1 MRVIKLRGYMNSQAI
16 IPTRE
21 AGLERLKAFLPSAGK
36 EYAALRNYD
45 LGPENHLSVS
55 MLSPYIRHRVL
66 TETEVL
72 KSVLQSHSQ
81 KSAEKFIQE
90 IFWRTYWKGW
100 LEMRPT
106 VWAEYCSNLNKLYDQ
121 LQTQSGLRK
130 SWEEACT
137 GNTGI
142 DCFDSWAKELFE
154 TGYLHNHSRMW
165 FASIWIFTLNLPW
178 QKGAEFFMKHLY
190 DGDAASNTLSWRW
203 VAGLQTKGKHY
214 VAQSWNISKFTNNKY
229 KNVKLNENAS
239 PITDRR
245 EYKLSSLEIN
255 KEDLESDTLIFF
267 ESEQNIET
275 LNLKDYRNIYCVFL
289 NNEKRKI
296 KFDEKVINFK
306 KKIIED
312 QANRFSN
319 IKIIDEINF
328 DKLTNEIKDLDVIY
342 PSIGENLSFLKS
354 IKKKKNLNYN
364 FIVREG
370 DEFCWQFSNK
380 GYFNFKSNIP
390 KIIQKIT

>member
-1 MRVIKLRGYMNSQAI
+1 MIFKT
-16 IPTRE
+16 TRE
-21 AGLERLKAFLPSAGK
+21 EALQDLENYINKDILDYSTQRNFDFGPGK
-36 EYAALRNYD
+36 RN
-45 LGPENHLSVS
+45 NVS
-55 MLSPYIRHRVL
+55 CLSPYISHRLITEYEVAKKVL
-66 TETEVL
+66 N
-72 KSVLQSHSQ
+72 KFPYQ
-81 KSAEKFIQE
+81 KVEKYIQE
-90 IFWRTYWKGW
+90 IFWRVYWKGW
-100 LEMRPT
+100 LELRPQ
-106 VWAEYCSNLNKLYDQ
+106 VWTDFTEDLKGIEEDKNYQIAV
-121 LQTQSGLRK
+121 SGK
-130 SWEEACT
+130 TE
-137 GNTGI
+137 I
-142 DCFDSWAKELFE
+142 QCFNDWVNELKENN
-154 TGYLHNHSRMW
+154 YLHNHTRMW

-178 QKGAEFFMKHLY
+178 QKGAEFFMKYLY

-229 KNVKLNENAS
+229 KDIGLNEDAT
-239 PITDRR
+239 PLVDKR

-255 KEDLESDTLIFF
+255 KEDLESKTLVFF
-267 ESEQNIET
+267 ESELNIET
-275 LNLKDYRNIYCVFL
+275 LNLKNYQNIYCVFL
-289 NNEKRKI
+289 SNEKRKI

>member
-1 MRVIKLRGYMNSQAI
+1 MKFEISRDGALKQLDAFINSELANYSF
-16 IPTRE
+16 
-21 AGLERLKAFLPSAGK
+21 K
-36 EYAALRNYD
+36 RNFD
-45 LGPENHLSVS
+45 LGPKDKSNVS
-55 MLSPYIRHRVL
+55 CLSPYISHRLITEYEVAKTVL
-66 TETEVL
+66 A
-72 KSVLQSHSQ
+72 KFPYQ
-81 KSAEKFIQE
+81 KVEKYIQE
-90 IFWRTYWKGW
+90 IFWRVYWKGW
-100 LEMRPT
+100 LELRPQ
-106 VWAEYCSNLNKLYDQ
+106 VWTDFLEDLKGLKEDDNYKKAINGE
-121 LQTQSGLRK
+121 TQI
-130 SWEEACT
+130 E
-137 GNTGI
+137 
-142 DCFDSWAKELFE
+142 CFNDWVKELKE
-154 TGYLHNHSRMW
+154 NNYLHNHTRMW

-178 QKGAEFFMKHLY
+178 QKGAEFFMKHLF

-203 VAGLQTKGKHY
+203 VAGFQTKGKHY

-312 QANRFSN
+312 QVNRFSN

-328 DKLTNEIKDLDVIY
+328 DKYTNEIKDLDVIY
-342 PSIGENLSFLKS
+342 PSIGENLSYLKS

-364 FIVREG
+364 FIVRDG

>member
-1 MRVIKLRGYMNSQAI
+1 MKFEISRDGALKQLDAFINSELANYSF
-16 IPTRE
+16 
-21 AGLERLKAFLPSAGK
+21 K
-36 EYAALRNYD
+36 RNFD
-45 LGPENHLSVS
+45 LGPKDKSNVS
-55 MLSPYIRHRVL
+55 CLSPYISHRLITEYEVAKTVL
-66 TETEVL
+66 A
-72 KSVLQSHSQ
+72 KFPLQ
-81 KSAEKFIQE
+81 KVEKYIQE
-90 IFWRTYWKGW
+90 IFWRVYWKGW
-100 LEMRPT
+100 LELRPQ
-106 VWAEYCSNLNKLYDQ
+106 VWTDFLEDLKGLKEDDNYKKAINGE
-121 LQTQSGLRK
+121 TQI
-130 SWEEACT
+130 E
-137 GNTGI
+137 
-142 DCFDSWAKELFE
+142 CFNDWVKELKE
-154 TGYLHNHSRMW
+154 NNYLHNHTRMW

-275 LNLKDYRNIYCVFL
+275 LNLKDYQNIYCVFL

-306 KKIIED
+306 KK
-312 QANRFSN
+312 NR
-319 IKIIDEINF
+319 
-328 DKLTNEIKDLDVIY
+328 LIKDKKQ
-342 PSIGENLSFLKS
+342 LKS
-354 IKKKKNLNYN
+354 LHLYLI
-364 FIVREG
+364 EG
-370 DEFCWQFSNK
+370 FYLAEIYQKQRFCNVNQIYFSVHIL
-380 GYFNFKSNIP
+380 FLLSH
-390 KIIQKIT
+390 

>member
-1 MRVIKLRGYMNSQAI
+1 MKFEISRDGALKQLDAFINSELANYSF
-16 IPTRE
+16 
-21 AGLERLKAFLPSAGK
+21 K
-36 EYAALRNYD
+36 RNFD
-45 LGPENHLSVS
+45 LGPKDKSNVS
-55 MLSPYIRHRVL
+55 CLSPYISHRLVTEYEIAKTVL
-66 TETEVL
+66 A
-72 KSVLQSHSQ
+72 KFPYQ
-81 KSAEKFIQE
+81 KVEKYIQE
-90 IFWRTYWKGW
+90 IFWRVYWKGW
-100 LEMRPT
+100 LELRPQ
-106 VWAEYCSNLNKLYDQ
+106 VWTDFIEDLKGLKEDDNYKKAINGE
-121 LQTQSGLRK
+121 TQI
-130 SWEEACT
+130 E
-137 GNTGI
+137 
-142 DCFDSWAKELFE
+142 CFNDWVKELKE
-154 TGYLHNHSRMW
+154 NNYLHNHTRMW

-229 KNVKLNENAS
+229 QNVKLNENAS

-267 ESEQNIET
+267 ENEQNIET

-312 QANRFSN
+312 QVNRFSN

-328 DKLTNEIKDLDVIY
+328 DKYTNEIKDLDVVY
-342 PSIGENLSFLKS
+342 PSIGENLSYLKS

-364 FIVREG
+364 FIVRDG

>member
-1 MRVIKLRGYMNSQAI
+1 MKFEISRDGALKQLDVFINSELANYSF
-16 IPTRE
+16 
-21 AGLERLKAFLPSAGK
+21 K
-36 EYAALRNYD
+36 RNFD
-45 LGPENHLSVS
+45 LGPKDKSNVS
-55 MLSPYIRHRVL
+55 CLSPYISHRLITEYEVAKTVL
-66 TETEVL
+66 A
-72 KSVLQSHSQ
+72 KFPYQ
-81 KSAEKFIQE
+81 KVEKYIQE
-90 IFWRTYWKGW
+90 IFWRVYWKGW
-100 LEMRPT
+100 LELRPQ
-106 VWAEYCSNLNKLYDQ
+106 VWTDFLEDLKGLKEDDNYKKAINGE
-121 LQTQSGLRK
+121 TQI
-130 SWEEACT
+130 E
-137 GNTGI
+137 
-142 DCFDSWAKELFE
+142 CFNDWVKELKE
-154 TGYLHNHSRMW
+154 NNYLHNHTRMW

-312 QANRFSN
+312 QINRFSN
-319 IKIIDEINF
+319 IKMIDEINF
-328 DKLTNEIKDLDVIY
+328 DKYTNEIKDLDVIY

-364 FIVREG
+364 FIVRDG

>member
-1 MRVIKLRGYMNSQAI
+1 MIFKT
-16 IPTRE
+16 TRE
-21 AGLERLKAFLPSAGK
+21 EALQDLENYINKEIVNYSTQRNFDFGPGK
-36 EYAALRNYD
+36 RKN
-45 LGPENHLSVS
+45 VS
-55 MLSPYIRHRVL
+55 CLSPYISHRLITEYEVVKKVL
-66 TETEVL
+66 S
-72 KSVLQSHSQ
+72 KFPYQ
-81 KSAEKFIQE
+81 KVEKYIQE
-90 IFWRTYWKGW
+90 IFWRVYWKGW
-100 LEMRPT
+100 LELRPQ
-106 VWAEYCSNLNKLYDQ
+106 VWTDFTEDLKGIEEDKNYQVAV
-121 LQTQSGLRK
+121 SGK
-130 SWEEACT
+130 TE
-137 GNTGI
+137 I
-142 DCFDSWAKELFE
+142 QCFNDWVNELKENN
-154 TGYLHNHSRMW
+154 YLHNHTRMW

-178 QKGAEFFMKHLY
+178 QKGAEFFMKYLY

-214 VAQSWNISKFTNNKY
+214 VAQGWNIAKFTNNKY
-229 KNVKLNENAS
+229 KDISLNEDAT
-239 PITDRR
+239 PLVDKR

-255 KEDLESDTLIFF
+255 KEDLESKTLVFF
-267 ESEQNIET
+267 ESELNIET
-275 LNLKDYRNIYCVFL
+275 LNLKDYQNIYCVFL
-289 NNEKRKI
+289 SNEKRKI